1 MKIRHNKKRN
11 TAFIYESLIKEAT
24 AAMLKQDKKRHNKV
38 VNIIKK
44 HFTSNSLL
52 KVHLDCYRSL
62 YETKSADHA
71 TAQRILNEA
80 KIKSRL
86 LDAQGLL
93 VKQSDLIDDVNKEL
107 SSDVY
112 NTFVPNYKTLATI
125 SHIFSH
131 KLSPKNTIMLENQII
146 NHMTKTIPTP
156 GDIGEIDNVVF
167 KSFVDKFNQK
177 YNDELLQEQK
187 ELLNYY
193 IASFADN
200 SLSLKTFLNEEIGR
214 LKTELKKSLDEQE
227 IKHDERMVEK
237 TNLLINK
244 LSSFYENN
252 IDEQV
257 LLTVMKTQTLVKEIF
272 EDGNK
277 D

>member
-1 MKIRHNKKRN
+1 
-11 TAFIYESLIKEAT
+11 
-24 AAMLKQDKKRHNKV
+24 MLKQDVKRHNKV

-44 HFTSNSLL
+44 HFASNSLL
-52 KVHLDCYRSL
+52 KIHLDCYRSL
-62 YETKSADHA
+62 YETKDADQA
-71 TAQRILNEA
+71 TAQKILNEA

-86 LDAQGLL
+86 LDAQGLF

-107 SSDVY
+107 SPDVY

-125 SHIFSH
+125 SQIFSH
-131 KLSPKNTIMLENQII
+131 KLSPKNTVILENQII
-146 NHMTKTIPTP
+146 EHMTEKISVSNDI
-156 GDIGEIDNVVF
+156 GDIDNLVF
-167 KSFVDKFNQK
+167 KSFVEKFNEK
-177 YNDELLQEQK
+177 YNEELLQEQK

-200 SLSLKTFLNEEIGR
+200 SLSLKTFLNEEISR
-214 LKTELKKSLDEQE
+214 LKNELKKSLNEKD
-227 IKHDERMVEK
+227 IKEDNQMQKK
-237 TNLLINK
+237 TNLLIDK

-252 IDEQV
+252 IDENV

-272 EDGNK
+272 EDGNQ